1 MLLGHAVG
9 AGGALVART
18 GRAVRTAATAGAIAG
33 SVAGLV
39 LALDALVRGTPLRV
53 EIPQLLGFAG
63 GVSLRLDRLGAFFLL
78 VVEIVAVPAA
88 LFGGAYSRAY
98 ERGPAL
104 RWLGAMLN
112 VFLLAMSL
120 VPLAHNIVTFLFLWE
135 LMSLASYFLVLTES
149 ERRETRQAGLWYL
162 AMAHGGLVLV
172 MAAFL
177 LLGTGAASTGFD
189 DLRTHAAALPADL
202 RNAAFLLALVG
213 FGSKAAVVPLHV
225 WLPLAHPAAPSHV
238 SALMSGAMIK
248 LGVYGLLRVALDLL
262 GGGPAW
268 WGGVVL
274 GIGAASALLGVLYAL
289 MEPDL
294 KRLLA
299 FSSIENVG
307 VIFLGLGAGLAFH
320 SYGLTAMALVGLV
333 AGLYH
338 TLNHACFKGLLFLG
352 AGAVSA
358 LLGVLY
364 ALMEQDLKR
373 LLAYSTVENVG
384 IVFLGIGA
392 GMMFQSYGLAALGTL
407 GLVAGL
413 YHVLNH
419 ACFKGLLFLGTGA
432 VLHATHTRNMEE
444 LGGLIKGMPRT
455 ALAFLLGAAAISGL
469 PPLNGFVSEWLVFQA
484 LLGGPQLPRPEIG
497 LIMAVAVGMLA
508 LTSGLAVA
516 CFVKAF
522 GISFLAIPRTP
533 RAAQAREVPVG
544 MQVAMGGLALA
555 CVGLGVGPALVVPV
569 LKSTLS
575 SFGAMSG
582 AVPGRIPML
591 TLEMPGAAGVIAPVV
606 LAAALA
612 LLPLV
617 VVAACR
623 LGAADRRLRV
633 SDTWGCGRIGQTAR
647 MEYTATAFAEP
658 LRRVFAELYRPTED
672 LSIDFHPESRYFI
685 QSIAYRSGV
694 HPWFERRLY
703 APVVSLM
710 RWAAFGVRWLQ
721 AGSLHL
727 YLLYMILTLVV
738 LLLASR
744 WPS

>member
-1 MLLGHAVG
+1 MSPSLVLLLAMAIGHG
-9 AGGALVART
+9 AGAAGSLFAPSARSAR
-18 GRAVRTAATAGAIAG
+18 GFATAGAVAG
-33 SVAGLV
+33 SGAGML
-39 LALDALVRGTPLRV
+39 LGLDALIRGTTFHLDV
-53 EIPQLLGFAG
+53 PQLLALAG
-63 GVSLRLDRLGAFFLL
+63 GVSLGVDRLGAFFLVIVQL
-78 VVEIVAVPAA
+78 VAVPAA
-88 LFGGAYSRAY
+88 LFGGTYSRVY
-98 ERGPAL
+98 DDGPSQ
-104 RWLGAMLN
+104 RPLGAMLN
-112 VFLLAMSL
+112 LFLLALGL
-120 VPLAHNIVTFLFLWE
+120 VPLADNVVTFALLWE
-135 LMSLASYFLVLTES
+135 LMSVASYFLVMTES
-149 ERRETRQAGLWYL
+149 DRRETRQAGLWYL
-162 AMAHGGLVLV
+162 AMAHGGLLLTV
-172 MAAFL
+172 AAFL
-177 LLGTGAASTGFD
+177 LLGAGAPSTGFA
-189 DLRTHAAALPADL
+189 DLRVVAAALPAST
-202 RNAAFLLALVG
+202 RNVAFLLALIG
-213 FGSKAAVVPLHV
+213 FGSKAGLVPLHV

-238 SALMSGAMIK
+238 SALMSGAMVK
-248 LGVYGLLRVALDLL
+248 LGVYGLLRIALDLL
-262 GGGPAW
+262 GGGPPW

-274 GIGAASALLGVLYAL
+274 A
-289 MEPDL
+289 
-294 KRLLA
+294 
-299 FSSIENVG
+299 
-307 VIFLGLGAGLAFH
+307 
-320 SYGLTAMALVGLV
+320 
-333 AGLYH
+333 
-338 TLNHACFKGLLFLG
+338 

-373 LLAYSTVENVG
+373 LLAYSTVENIG

-413 YHVLNH
+413 YHALNH

-469 PPLNGFVSEWLVFQA
+469 PPLNGFVSEWLVFQT
-484 LLGGPQLPRPEIG
+484 LLGGPQLPRPELG

-533 RAAQAREVPVG
+533 RAAQAQEVPVG

-555 CVGLGVGPALVVPV
+555 CIGLGVGPALVVPV
-569 LKSTLS
+569 LRSTLS

-582 AVPGRIPML
+582 AVVGGIPRL
-591 TLEMPGAAGVIAPVV
+591 TLEMPGTAGVIAPVV

-633 SDTWGCGRIGQTAR
+633 SDTWGCGRIGQTPR

-672 LSIDFHPESRYFI
+672 LSIDFHPESRYFV